1 MAIEV
6 VSKVK
11 IKTPRWASIL
21 FIAGFVALIFLLA
34 SYVYFGQASQTLSAG
49 IQEKE
54 DVLRLTL
61 AEKTLEEKM
70 RIQERKISQFNNLLA
85 DHRKTL
91 NLFEFLEQRSHPLVW
106 ISEFGFNA
114 SKNTVNISGEAQS
127 FVALGQQILV
137 LKGDSLIRGVQVADI
152 SLAATGKI
160 TFDLQLV
167 FDPEIFTLL
176 ELPSDL
182 NEQEGSREDF

>member
-11 IKTPRWASIL
+11 IKAPRWASIL
-21 FIAGFVALIFLLA
+21 FIVGFVALIFLLA

-54 DVLRLTL
+54 DLLRLTL
-61 AEKTLEEKM
+61 AEQTLEEKM
-70 RIQERKISQFNNLLA
+70 RIQERKINQFDNLLA
-85 DHRKTL
+85 DHRKTI
-91 NLFEFLEQRSHPLVW
+91 NLFEFLEQRSHPLIW
-106 ISEFGFNA
+106 ISEFGFNT
-114 SKNTVNISGEAQS
+114 SRNMINISGEAQS

-137 LKGDSLIRGVQVADI
+137 LKGDSLIKTVQVADI

-160 TFDLQLV
+160 TFALQLV

-182 NEQEGSREDF
+182 VTFDF